1 MDSKRFVVNALIS
14 VALLAIFAYSSW
26 YVNQPRFG
34 YALYAVTSGDKA
46 YYTLSAID
54 AIFFYVAG
62 PLSIALIAF
71 IVIQTSRNANRAYL
85 ESESSM
91 EPSMPVLVSSSV
103 LESSSLA
110 KGFLKKPVASG

>member
-1 MDSKRFVVNALIS
+1 MNSKRFALNALTS

-54 AIFFYVAG
+54 AIFFMWLAPY
-62 PLSIALIAF
+62 
-71 IVIQTSRNANRAYL
+71 Q
-85 ESESSM
+85 
-91 EPSMPVLVSSSV
+91 
-103 LESSSLA
+103 SL
-110 KGFLKKPVASG
+110 

>member
-1 MDSKRFVVNALIS
+1 M
-14 VALLAIFAYSSW
+14 
-26 YVNQPRFG
+26 G

-71 IVIQTSRNANRAYL
+71 LVIYN
-85 ESESSM
+85 
-91 EPSMPVLVSSSV
+91 
-103 LESSSLA
+103 
-110 KGFLKKPVASG
+110 FKKR

>member
-1 MDSKRFVVNALIS
+1 MNAKRIVLNALAS

-54 AIFFYVAG
+54 VIFFYVAG
-62 PLSIALIAF
+62 PLSIALL
-71 IVIQTSRNANRAYL
+71 VI
-85 ESESSM
+85 
-91 EPSMPVLVSSSV
+91 LV
-103 LESSSLA
+103 
-110 KGFLKKPVASG
+110 FYNIKKR

>member
-46 YYTLSAID
+46 YYT
-54 AIFFYVAG
+54 
-62 PLSIALIAF
+62 P
-71 IVIQTSRNANRAYL
+71 
-85 ESESSM
+85 
-91 EPSMPVLVSSSV
+91 
-103 LESSSLA
+103 
-110 KGFLKKPVASG
+110 